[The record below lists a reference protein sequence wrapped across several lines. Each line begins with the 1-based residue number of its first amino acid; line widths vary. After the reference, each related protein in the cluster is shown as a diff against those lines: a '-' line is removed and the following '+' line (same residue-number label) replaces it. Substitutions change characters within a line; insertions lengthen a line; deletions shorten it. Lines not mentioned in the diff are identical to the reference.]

1 MIQVSVVTAY
11 LRFSFFCK
19 QTEHPSFPTIH
30 RVGNIGIFVLLKFE
44 VMLDRKVNHFN
55 FNLKYQSKCK
65 LALKLIRLS
74 TVSNIFSLEV
84 VQTSQRC
91 QLCAIKGPKGR
102 ICNCTWVL
110 LVFFS
115 RINNSKENAFPQ
127 STQIGQLEVFVSHYV
142 RIS

>member
-11 LRFSFFCK
+11 LRLSSFCK
-19 QTEHPSFPTIH
+19 LTGHPSFLTIH

-44 VMLDRKVNHFN
+44 DMLDRKVNHFN
-55 FNLKYQSKCK
+55 FNSKYQSKCK

-102 ICNCTWVL
+102 ICNCT
-110 LVFFS
+110 
-115 RINNSKENAFPQ
+115 
-127 STQIGQLEVFVSHYV
+127 
-142 RIS
+142 

>member
-11 LRFSFFCK
+11 KRFSSFCK
-19 QTEHPSFPTIH
+19 LTEHPSFPTIH
-30 RVGNIGIFVLLKFE
+30 RVGNIGIFVLLTYE
-44 VMLDRKVNHFN
+44 DMLDRKVNHFN
-55 FNLKYQSKCK
+55 FSSKYQSKCK

-74 TVSNIFSLEV
+74 TVSNIFLLEV

-110 LVFFS
+110 LGFFS
-115 RINNSKENAFPQ
+115 VELI
-127 STQIGQLEVFVSHYV
+127 TQKRMHSRNLHKLAN
-142 RIS
+142 